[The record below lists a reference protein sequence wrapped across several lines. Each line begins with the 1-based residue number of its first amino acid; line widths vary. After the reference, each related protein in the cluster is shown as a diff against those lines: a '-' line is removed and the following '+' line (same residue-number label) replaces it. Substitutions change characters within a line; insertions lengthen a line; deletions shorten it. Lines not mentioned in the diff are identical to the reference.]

1 MITYLSHVTRNGVK
15 TAADGGFMTIEA
27 RTWPTLK
34 TGHVISV
41 RGRRKMNNCKFLQ
54 YPHFCIVCKSPID
67 MKKIE
72 RYVFDCIRYEHKP
85 ELMPP
90 HRDNDPIIVK
100 DYGNDV
106 EIICGIKCAESYLFD
121 QIQVNK
127 NQLTGL

>member
-1 MITYLSHVTRNGVK
+1 
-15 TAADGGFMTIEA
+15 
-27 RTWPTLK
+27 
-34 TGHVISV
+34 
-41 RGRRKMNNCKFLQ
+41 MNNCKFLQ

-127 NQLTGL
+127 NQLKQDFEFEVMLLLEEEREFNRQKMRETGYRIGVQI